1 MHTHFLEVQLDTT
14 NVYSSVFFIEAK
26 EIKKMKQIVYMSAYV
41 WKIYKFEF
49 YRIWPLAK
57 HNSQRCFSLCF
68 SKMIP
73 KVLI

>member
-49 YRIWPLAK
+49 YRI
-57 HNSQRCFSLCF
+57 
-68 SKMIP
+68 
-73 KVLI
+73 